1 MLFAANTMRGQRG
14 EGGHLGKVAEKMRI
28 FENEAFILEE
38 YDEKLEETPGGGTEI
53 DNKLSGVNLKKLLKN
68 LCGAI
73 KS

>member
-1 MLFAANTMRGQRG
+1 MMKSL
-14 EGGHLGKVAEKMRI
+14 KK
-28 FENEAFILEE
+28 
-38 YDEKLEETPGGGTEI
+38 PWGGGTEI